1 MLEVIREQFLIY
13 GSMENY
19 LTAGDLALIENRRGW
34 NNGCYYG
41 GDYGHYHQRN
51 GMAATGIG
59 LAAGLGGA
67 ALLGVIAIG
76 WGINQA
82 SLSRA
87 KGAEQATNL
96 LAANMNQLTQLAI
109 AEKASREAAILA
121 ERNSREGWQTAHA
134 PTIRQYVDVQTGAG
148 ALAGA
153 GANSTSNALAQA
165 EAQIV
170 ANALTGVSQR
180 CPTPVAL
187 YSAPQPCNCPASNC
201 CNG

>member
-1 MLEVIREQFLIY
+1 MPEAVRGRIKKQRIMD
-13 GSMENY
+13 GNY
-19 LTAGDLALIENRRGW
+19 LTAGDLALIENRRGYGYGYGYGDC
-34 NNGCYYG
+34 GCG
-41 GDYGHYHQRN
+41 YGHNR

-59 LAAGLGGA
+59 LAAGLGGG
-67 ALLGVIAIG
+67 ALLLAIAGI

-96 LAANMNQLTQLAI
+96 LASNLNQLTQLTI

-134 PTIRQYVDVQTGAG
+134 PSIRNYVDVQTGA
-148 ALAGA
+148 LAGA
-153 GANSTSNALAQA
+153 NASSVSNAWAQA
-165 EAQIV
+165 EA
-170 ANALTGVSQR
+170 NLLSSALMNRTQVCPQEVTLVSKQNCP
-180 CPTPVAL
+180 CPT
-187 YSAPQPCNCPASNC
+187 SC

>member
-1 MLEVIREQFLIY
+1 
-13 GSMENY
+13 MENY
-19 LTAGDLALIENRRGW
+19 LTSGDLALIENRRNYGYGE
-34 NNGCYYG
+34 NCGCGCGYG
-41 GDYGHYHQRN
+41 YRHRD

-67 ALLGVIAIG
+67 ALLGVLAIG

-134 PTIRQYVDVQTGAG
+134 PTIRQYVDVQTGA
-148 ALAGA
+148 LAGA
-153 GANSTSNALAQA
+153 GALSTAQSNALAQA
-165 EAQIV
+165 EANLLS
-170 ANALTGVSQR
+170 NALMGNTSCAQKVS
-180 CPTPVAL
+180 L
-187 YSAPQPCNCPASNC
+187 YSAPMPCGCPATNC

>member
-134 PTIRQYVDVQTGAG
+134 PTIRQYVDVQTGA
-148 ALAGA
+148 LAGA
-153 GANSTSNALAQA
+153 NANAVSNAWAQA
-165 EAQIV
+165 EA
-170 ANALTGVSQR
+170 NLLSSALMNRTQVCPQEVTLVSKQNCP
-180 CPTPVAL
+180 CPT
-187 YSAPQPCNCPASNC
+187 SCG

>member
-1 MLEVIREQFLIY
+1 
-13 GSMENY
+13 MENY
-19 LTAGDLALIENRRGW
+19 LTAGDLALIENRRG
-34 NNGCYYG
+34 NAMGYGECGCVYG
-41 GDYGHYHQRN
+41 YHRRD

-67 ALLGVIAIG
+67 ALLGVLAIG

-82 SLSRA
+82 SKARSR
-87 KGAEQATNL
+87 GAEQANTLLTNNL
-96 LAANMNQLTQLAI
+96 NQLSALA
-109 AEKASREAAILA
+109 LA
-121 ERNSREGWQTAHA
+121 ERNSRESWQNRHA
-134 PTIRQYVDVQTGAG
+134 PSMTQYVDVQTGAG
-148 ALAGA
+148 AFAGA

-187 YSAPQPCNCPASNC
+187 YSAPQPCGCPATNC

>member
-76 WGINQA
+76 WGVNKASEARSNAAMQA
-82 SLSRA
+82 NTLL
-87 KGAEQATNL
+87 TNNL
-96 LAANMNQLTQLAI
+96 NQLSALA
-109 AEKASREAAILA
+109 LA
-121 ERNSREGWQTAHA
+121 ERSSREGWQNMHA
-134 PTIRQYVDVQTGAG
+134 PTMVQYTNATANAGAGAGAG
-148 ALAGA
+148 ALSNAQ
-153 GANSTSNALAQA
+153 SNALAQA
-165 EAQIV
+165 EANLLS
-170 ANALTGVSQR
+170 NALMGNTSCAQKVS
-180 CPTPVAL
+180 L
-187 YSAPQPCNCPASNC
+187 YSAPQPCPCVNSCG

>member
-1 MLEVIREQFLIY
+1 
-13 GSMENY
+13 MENY
-19 LTAGDLALIENRRGW
+19 LTAGDLALIENRRCNAMGYGEC
-34 NNGCYYG
+34 GCGYG
-41 GDYGHYHQRN
+41 YHRRD

-67 ALLGVIAIG
+67 ALLGVLAIG

-82 SLSRA
+82 SKARSR
-87 KGAEQATNL
+87 GAEQANTLLTNNL
-96 LAANMNQLTQLAI
+96 NQLSALA
-109 AEKASREAAILA
+109 LA
-121 ERNSREGWQTAHA
+121 ERNSRESWQNRHA
-134 PTIRQYVDVQTGAG
+134 PSMTQYVDVQTGAG
-148 ALAGA
+148 AFAGA

-187 YSAPQPCNCPASNC
+187 YSAPQPCGCPATNC